1 MRENRL
7 KFNDA
12 YNNIIINELSEIYE
26 VSKDEIFSGG
36 RKRNLMSAKRMYI
49 FVLREVFGL
58 TLMKIG
64 EVTNLHHATIMYHA
78 RQFKFFFKT
87 YSDDSDTFKRVESK
101 IDAETFERIEGR
113 VIEVKIDEEI
123 LELEGI
129 SSRVQ
134 DSLTKLYKIK
144 KQKND
149 RQEREGLLT
158 K

>member
-1 MRENRL
+1 MRESRL

-26 VSKDEIFSGG
+26 VSKDEIFSGS
-36 RKRNLMSAKRMYI
+36 RRRNLMSAKRMYI

-64 EVTNLHHATIMYHA
+64 EVANLHHATIMYHA

-129 SSRVQ
+129 SGRVQ

-149 RQEREGLLT
+149 RQKREGLLT

>member
-7 KFNDA
+7 KFNDT

-26 VSKDEIFSGG
+26 VSKDEIFSGS

-49 FVLREVFGL
+49 FFLREVFGL

-101 IDAETFERIEGR
+101 IDDETFERIEGR

-149 RQEREGLLT
+149 RQKREGLLT